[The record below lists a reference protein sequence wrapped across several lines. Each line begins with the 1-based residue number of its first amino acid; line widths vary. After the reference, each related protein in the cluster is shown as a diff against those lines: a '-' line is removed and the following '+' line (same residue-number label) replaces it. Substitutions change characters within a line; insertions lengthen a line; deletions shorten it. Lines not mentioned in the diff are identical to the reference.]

1 MSASTG
7 KSAWWPFAAAMSV
20 KEAKAAAWSTK
31 YPFFTHES
39 IHFDNVLG
47 AGVDDFFELD
57 ELDGLLSILRG
68 FPFDFFLHGGF
79 LHVENTPP
87 PK

>member
-31 YPFFTHES
+31 
-39 IHFDNVLG
+39 
-47 AGVDDFFELD
+47 
-57 ELDGLLSILRG
+57 
-68 FPFDFFLHGGF
+68 
-79 LHVENTPP
+79 
-87 PK
+87 